1 MWTQKGHSLALARA
15 FPTMCASGS
24 WLSGKFCPHKRNA
37 LYWVSPGFGV
47 MHVPLP
53 IVRSNPI
60 SSVALGRPLNPSE
73 LHSVKQVSTPP
84 YWLGLIWWVSRWIDL
99 GRSPGFSFCCCP
111 QCLCSLC
118 SSLFL
123 PLQISSSFS
132 ILPYGLARARQ
143 LAEALSPPPSL
154 GPLLVIHCFKI
165 SFVLFFDFSHLS
177 IYLIHLIMS
186 FPKASALSMYLFQS
200 YILQCNL
207 HTMK

>member
-1 MWTQKGHSLALARA
+1 MWTQRGHSLALARA
-15 FPTMCASGS
+15 FPTMFASGSWLCASGS

-47 MHVPLP
+47 MHVPVP
-53 IVRSNPI
+53 IVRSDPI

-84 YWLGLIWWVSRWIDL
+84 CWMGLIWWVDQWMDL

-111 QCLCSLC
+111 QCLCSLR

-132 ILPYGLARARQ
+132 VLPYGLARAHQ
-143 LAEALSPPPSL
+143 LAGS
-154 GPLLVIHCFKI
+154 
-165 SFVLFFDFSHLS
+165 
-177 IYLIHLIMS
+177 S
-186 FPKASALSMYLFQS
+186 FPASQS
-200 YILQCNL
+200 WSTIGHTLLWNLVCISLWFFPILVYVSF
-207 HTMK
+207 T